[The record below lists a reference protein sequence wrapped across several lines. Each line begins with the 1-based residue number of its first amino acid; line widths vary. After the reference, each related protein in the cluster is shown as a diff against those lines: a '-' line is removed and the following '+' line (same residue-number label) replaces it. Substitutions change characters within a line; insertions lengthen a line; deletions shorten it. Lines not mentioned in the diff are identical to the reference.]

1 MMEVKIKKDNG
12 KEIEFEVIGEKTL
25 LNPLKNKLLQYDE
38 VEFAEWRVSHPLIS
52 NPEFYLRV
60 KKGKARNFLKK
71 AIEELKKDLKE
82 LLNQLEE

>member
-38 VEFAEWRVSHPLIS
+38 VEFAEWRVSHPLIG